1 MELITVIFIIGI
13 ISVYALWRNVN
24 TEKKASILTTIGVLG
39 TFVGV
44 CIGLYNFDVTNIE
57 GSIPPLL
64 DGLKTA
70 FITSIVGMFFSIIC
84 KRFPNIKTTSKK
96 IDGATI
102 DTLANLLNNIKDE
115 LKITKDEQ
123 KSSNVQLIKAL
134 TGEGET
140 TLVTQLQKLRT
151 STQDGF
157 SDLRNAFTAFA
168 EDTLANLN
176 DIKDELKITK
186 DEQKSSNAQLIKAL
200 TGEGETTLVTQL
212 QKLRTSTQD
221 GFSDLRNAFTAFA
234 EYTLA
239 NLLSDI
245 KYELKITKDEQK
257 NSNAQLIKAL
267 TGEGETT
274 LVTQLQKLRT
284 STQDGFS
291 DLRNAF
297 TAFADKIAE
306 DNTAAL
312 IEALENVM
320 RDFNTKINEQFG
332 ENFKHLNE
340 GVGKMLEWQDNYKE
354 QVETAADLLKKSSES
369 IQKVDESMTQIAGA
383 SGELVTAGKTTQA
396 FITQATEGLAGFKE
410 LGDRAKDAMPQITE
424 HIERLTN
431 LFAEKVIVAAQEI
444 ENQTKNLSSNQE
456 KMQSVLQEV
465 TKSAMTEIKQNIENL
480 TEGFTENIENTI
492 KQIENQTKKLSSN
505 QEKMQSVLEEVTKN
519 AMTKIKQN
527 IEDLTEG
534 FTENVENT
542 IKQIENQTKNL
553 SGTQSQMNEVLE
565 NIDGQI
571 KNLDNALRK
580 ELEDALN
587 QLGNQL
593 ATLSGKFVEDY
604 QPLTENLRKVVRL
617 AEDIEKNR

>member
-44 CIGLYNFDVTNIE
+44 YIGLYNFDVTNIE

-84 KRFPNIKTTSKK
+84 KWCPNIKTTSKK
-96 IDGATI
+96 VDGATI
-102 DTLANLLNNIKDE
+102 DTLANLL
-115 LKITKDEQ
+115 
-123 KSSNVQLIKAL
+123 S
-134 TGEGET
+134 
-140 TLVTQLQKLRT
+140 
-151 STQDGF
+151 
-157 SDLRNAFTAFA
+157 
-168 EDTLANLN
+168 
-176 DIKDELKITK
+176 
-186 DEQKSSNAQLIKAL
+186 
-200 TGEGETTLVTQL
+200 
-212 QKLRTSTQD
+212 
-221 GFSDLRNAFTAFA
+221 
-234 EYTLA
+234 Y
-239 NLLSDI
+239 I

-396 FITQATEGLAGFKE
+396 FITQATEGLEGFKE
-410 LGDRAKDAMPQITE
+410 LGERAKDAMPQITE

-431 LFAEKVIVAAQEI
+431 LFAERVITAAQEV
-444 ENQTKNLSSNQE
+444 ENQTINLSSNQE
-456 KMQSVLQEV
+456 KMQNVLLEV

-480 TEGFTENIENTI
+480 TQGFTENVENTI
-492 KQIENQTKKLSSN
+492 KQIENQTINLSSN

-527 IEDLTEG
+527 IEDLTQG
-534 FTENVENT
+534 FTKNVENT

-604 QPLTENLRKVVRL
+604 QPLTENLRNVVRL